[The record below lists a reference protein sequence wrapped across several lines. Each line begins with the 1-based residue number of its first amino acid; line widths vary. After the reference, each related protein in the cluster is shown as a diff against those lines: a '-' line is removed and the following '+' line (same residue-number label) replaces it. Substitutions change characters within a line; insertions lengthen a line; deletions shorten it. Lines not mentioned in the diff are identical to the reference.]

1 MKLALTITAAAT
13 SAALLG
19 TLGLSTGASAA
30 VTPVM
35 DAHVTGWTHMVRT
48 PASIEIGQ
56 GGAPFITRLTWQH
69 WGGTW
74 AGGTGKLYVQRNPNC
89 TPSYLCPYATWN
101 VKVWLHR
108 VITHR
113 GTAVFSRMRWT
124 YGRAGHVLR
133 LGLTRHGLWNY

>member
-1 MKLALTITAAAT
+1 MRLAITAAAT

-35 DAHVTGWTHMVRT
+35 NAHDTPGWTHMVRS
-48 PASIEIGQ
+48 PASIYIGQ
-56 GGAPFITRLTWQH
+56 GGSPFLTRLTWTR
-69 WGGTW
+69 WGAAT
-74 AGGTGKLYVQRNPNC
+74 ADGTGKLHMQRNPDC

-101 VKVWLHR
+101 VKVRMRR

-113 GTAVFSRMRWT
+113 GHEVFSRMRWT
-124 YGRAGHVLR
+124 YGRAGHVWRLR
-133 LGLTRHGLWNY
+133 MTRRGYWDY